1 MVTSF
6 KQVGL
11 HILFWGV
18 ILYWR
23 AQGDYYW
30 DIPIEK
36 FYLNNLVRLPI
47 LMISTYI
54 VLYYLLPKYII
65 DDKQYLKFGLLFL
78 LNLAIATALEKLLN
92 RSDFMHEVLQ
102 PISHKQ
108 WLGLKTGH
116 PFRNSFSLL
125 SIMGLASV
133 IRFFK
138 LFREKEQK
146 ENQLKEENLTTKL
159 AFLKSQV
166 NPHFLFNALNN
177 IYSMAVQKNQPEI
190 AEGLENLSG
199 IMHYLTYE
207 SSSSFVPLE
216 KEIELLKNYIE
227 IQHLRIAN
235 TDDTTISFNMEG
247 DFYNKTIAPVI
258 LLPLVENAFKHGI
271 KPDQKCIVSIKL
283 TIKEDQLIFK
293 TTNTIFDKS
302 DREIKEKGIG
312 IENVRKRLHL
322 LYPNNHFFRTTQIDN
337 TYFCDLD
344 LSLGKIEN

>member
-1 MVTSF
+1 MHKTI
-6 KQVGL
+6 QQIGL
-11 HILFWGV
+11 HTLFWGV

-30 DIPIEK
+30 NTPIEK

-47 LMISTYI
+47 LMISTYL

-65 DDKQYLKFGLLFL
+65 KDKQYLKFGLLFL
-78 LNLAIATALEKLLN
+78 LNLIIATALEKLLN
-92 RSDFMHEVLQ
+92 RSDLMYEVLQ
-102 PISHKQ
+102 PLTEKQ

-116 PFRNSFSLL
+116 PFRNSFSLF
-125 SIMGLASV
+125 SIIGLASV

-138 LFREKEQK
+138 LFQEKEKK
-146 ENQLKEENLTTKL
+146 ESQLKEENLTTKL

-177 IYSMAVQKNQPEI
+177 IYSMAVQKEQSEI

-207 SSSSFVPLE
+207 SNSDFVPLE
-216 KEIELLKNYIE
+216 KEIDLLKNYIE
-227 IQHLRIAN
+227 IQHLRIAD
-235 TDDTTISFNMEG
+235 TDDTTISFNVEG

-258 LLPLVENAFKHGI
+258 LLPLIENAFKHGI

-283 TIKEDQLIFK
+283 KIEAEQLIFK
-293 TTNTIFDKS
+293 TINTLFDKS
-302 DREIKEKGIG
+302 NREIKDKGIG
-312 IENVRKRLHL
+312 IENVKKRLHL
-322 LYPNNHFFRTTQIDN
+322 LYPSNHFFRTNQNDN
-337 TYFCDLD
+337 TFFCDLD
-344 LSLGKIEN
+344 LRLGEIEK